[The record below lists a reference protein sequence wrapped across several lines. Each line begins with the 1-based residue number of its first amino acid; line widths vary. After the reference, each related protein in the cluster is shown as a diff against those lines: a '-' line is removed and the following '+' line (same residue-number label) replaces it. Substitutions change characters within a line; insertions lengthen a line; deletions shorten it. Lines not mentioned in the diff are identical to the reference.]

1 MERLW
6 DLLARLPSTNA
17 RIAVTLLL
25 WIATGVKAIWTWTA
39 PPWEWLLA
47 LFAMAG
53 LDTGQFFAKRA
64 TQHRPPNGGGHA

>member
-25 WIATGVKAIWTWTA
+25 WVATGVKVLVTWTA
-39 PPWEWLLA
+39 PPIEWLGA

-53 LDTGQFFAKRA
+53 LDTAQFSAKRW
-64 TQHRPPNGGGHA
+64 TQHKPPNGDASA